1 MKKEQIKNYIT
12 YQKAFWL
19 FMIANVLGVILEGI
33 WCLYRHGHWESHV
46 VTVYGPF
53 CLIYG
58 LGALVLYFNAKLQ
71 KKSNMFIQFT
81 SAAILCDVVEY
92 ICGFM
97 LEYGLHMKAW
107 DYKRRAFNLHGYIS
121 LDMTI
126 MWGLL
131 GLIFIYVIVPKYDKF
146 FDKIKG
152 YKYSVICNILVFL
165 MILNMSL
172 TSVAIIRWKDRHF
185 SIPPN
190 NKIEEKIDKKYNDE
204 FMSNKFIEWWFV
216 K

>member
-1 MKKEQIKNYIT
+1 
-12 YQKAFWL
+12 
-19 FMIANVLGVILEGI
+19 
-33 WCLYRHGHWESHV
+33 
-46 VTVYGPF
+46 
-53 CLIYG
+53 
-58 LGALVLYFNAKLQ
+58 
-71 KKSNMFIQFT
+71 
-81 SAAILCDVVEY
+81 
-92 ICGFM
+92 
-97 LEYGLHMKAW
+97 
-107 DYKRRAFNLHGYIS
+107 
-121 LDMTI
+121 MTI

-152 YKYSVICNILVFL
+152 YKYSIICNILVFL

-185 SIPPN
+185 NIPPK

-204 FMSNKFIEWWFV
+204 FMANKFIEWWFV

>member
-1 MKKEQIKNYIT
+1 MKKEQSKNYIT

-71 KKSNMFIQFT
+71 KKSNMLIQFT

-107 DYKRRAFNLHGYIS
+107 DYKRRTFNLHGYIS

-152 YKYSVICNILVFL
+152 YKYSIICNILVFL
-165 MILNMSL
+165 MIFNMSL

-185 SIPPN
+185 NIPPK